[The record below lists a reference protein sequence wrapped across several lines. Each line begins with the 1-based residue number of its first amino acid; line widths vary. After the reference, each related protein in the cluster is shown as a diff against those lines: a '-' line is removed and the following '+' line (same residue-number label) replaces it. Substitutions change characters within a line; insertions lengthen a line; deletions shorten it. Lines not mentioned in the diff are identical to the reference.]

1 MTSGASE
8 LYSPT
13 RKPDYAAGMTAHRL
27 VVALVAG
34 LMAGALNAA
43 PARIDSIRVAEYDSK
58 TRVVLELDQ
67 ARSHKLEVL
76 DNQPRVVV
84 DLYSA
89 RISAS
94 LPARGTGIVRRMR
107 HGRHPGDMLRVVFD
121 LHAAATATSFGV
133 AAGKDGRGH
142 RIVVDIYPGGIGQEA
157 VAEGIAAPA
166 NRDVL
171 IAIDAGHGGKDP
183 GAIGRGGL
191 QEKTVVLAI
200 ARRLARQIEREPGMS
215 SMMTRDGDYYVKL
228 RDRYTRAQQRNADL
242 FVSVHADAVRNRR
255 VRGSSVYVLSEKGSS
270 DEARRLARRENAS
283 DMVGGIEMD
292 GLPPTVATMI
302 IDLSQ
307 NASIGASL
315 EAGDDVL
322 QHLHGVGRVRKSRV
336 QTAPFAVLKAHD
348 VPSIL
353 VETAYISNP
362 QDERMLNSG
371 SYQEKLAQALL
382 AGIRAYFYR
391 NPPRGTLIAQR
402 VEAGD
407 LPEQQYVARRGD
419 TLSGIAQRF
428 KVPLAVLIRANN
440 LPNDRL
446 RVGQVLKIPAS

>member
-8 LYSPT
+8 LYSRT
-13 RKPDYAAGMTAHRL
+13 RKHDYAAGMTAHRL
-27 VVALVAG
+27 LVALVAG
-34 LMAGALNAA
+34 LMAGALHAA
-43 PARIDSIRVAEYDSK
+43 PARIESIRVAHYDTK

-67 ARSHKLEVL
+67 ARGHKLEVL

-84 DLYSA
+84 DLYST
-89 RISAS
+89 RIDAG
-94 LPARGTGIVRRMR
+94 LPQRGTGIVRRMR

-121 LHAAATATSFGV
+121 LQTAATATSFGV
-133 AAGKDGRGH
+133 AADKGGRGH
-142 RIVVDIYPGGIGQEA
+142 RIVIDIYPGGIGQEA
-157 VAEGIAAPA
+157 VAEELAAPA

-171 IAIDAGHGGKDP
+171 IAVDAGHGGRDP

-200 ARRLARQIEREPGMS
+200 ARRLARLIDREPGMS
-215 SMMTRDGDYYVKL
+215 SMLTRDGDYYIKL

-242 FVSVHADAVRNRR
+242 FVSVHADAVRNRG

-283 DMVGGIEMD
+283 DRVGGIEMD
-292 GLPPTVATMI
+292 GLSPTVATMI

-315 EAGDDVL
+315 EVADDVL
-322 QHLHGVGRVRKSRV
+322 QRLHGVGRVRKSRV

-362 QDERMLNSG
+362 QDERLLNSG
-371 SYQEKLAQALL
+371 SYQEKLARAILS
-382 AGIRAYFYR
+382 GVRAYFYR
-391 NPPRGTLIAQR
+391 NPLRGTLIAQR
-402 VEAGD
+402 VEAGEIPD
-407 LPEQQYVARRGD
+407 QEYVAVRGD

-428 KVPLAVLIRANN
+428 NVPLAVLIRANN

-446 RVGQVLKIPAS
+446 RVGQVLRIPTS

>member
-1 MTSGASE
+1 
-8 LYSPT
+8 
-13 RKPDYAAGMTAHRL
+13 MTAHRL

-67 ARSHKLEVL
+67 ARSHKLQVL

-89 RISAS
+89 RLGAA
-94 LPARGTGIVRRMR
+94 LPLRGTGIVRRMR

-142 RIVVDIYPGGIGQEA
+142 RIVVDIYPGGPGQEA

-171 IAIDAGHGGKDP
+171 IAVDAGHGGKDP

-200 ARRLARQIEREPGMS
+200 SRRLARLIDREPGMS
-215 SMMTRDGDYYVKL
+215 SMMTRDGDYYVQL
-228 RDRYTRAQQRNADL
+228 RERYTRAQQRNANL
-242 FVSVHADAVRNRR
+242 FVSVHADALRNRR

-283 DMVGGIEMD
+283 DLVGGVEMD
-292 GLPPTVATMI
+292 GLPPYVATMI
-302 IDLSQ
+302 IGLSQ
-307 NASIGASL
+307 NASFGASL
-315 EAGDDVL
+315 EVGEDVL
-322 QHLHGVGRVRKSRV
+322 LRLHGVGRVRKSKV
-336 QTAPFAVLKAHD
+336 QTAPFAVLKAPD

-362 QDERMLNSG
+362 QDERLLNTG
-371 SYQEKLAQALL
+371 SYQEKIAQAIL

-391 NPPRGTLIAQR
+391 NPPRGTLIERR
-402 VEAGD
+402 VEAGVV
-407 LPEQQYVARRGD
+407 PEQEYVARRGD

-428 KVPLAVLIRANN
+428 KVPVALLIRANN

-446 RVGQVLKIPAS
+446 RVGQILKIPTG

>member
-1 MTSGASE
+1 
-8 LYSPT
+8 
-13 RKPDYAAGMTAHRL
+13 MTAHRL

-67 ARSHKLEVL
+67 PRGHKLEVL

-89 RISAS
+89 RLRAT
-94 LPARGTGIVRRMR
+94 LPQRGTGIVRRMR

-142 RIVVDIYPGGIGQEA
+142 RIVVDIYPGGPGQEA

-171 IAIDAGHGGKDP
+171 IAVDAGHGGKDP

-200 ARRLARQIEREPGMS
+200 SRRLARLIDREPGMS
-215 SMMTRDGDYYVKL
+215 SMMTRDGDYYVPL
-228 RDRYTRAQQRNADL
+228 RERYTRAQQRNANL
-242 FVSVHADAVRNRR
+242 FVSVHADAVRNRG
-255 VRGSSVYVLSEKGSS
+255 VRGSSVYALSEKGSS

-283 DMVGGIEMD
+283 DLIGGIEMD

-315 EAGDDVL
+315 EVGDDVL
-322 QHLHGVGRVRKSRV
+322 QHLHGVGRVRKSKV

-362 QDERMLNSG
+362 QEERLLNSG
-371 SYQEKLAQALL
+371 SYQEKLAQAILG
-382 AGIRAYFYR
+382 GIRAYFYR
-391 NPPRGTLIAQR
+391 NPPRGTLIERR
-402 VEAGD
+402 VEAGEV
-407 LPEQQYVARRGD
+407 PEQQYLARRGD
-419 TLSGIAQRF
+419 TLSGIAQRY
-428 KVPLAVLIRANN
+428 KIPVAVLIRANN

-446 RVGQVLKIPAS
+446 RVGQVLRIPTG

>member
-1 MTSGASE
+1 
-8 LYSPT
+8 
-13 RKPDYAAGMTAHRL
+13 MTAHRL
-27 VVALVAG
+27 LVALIAG
-34 LMAGALNAA
+34 LVAGALNAA

-84 DLYSA
+84 DLYSTE
-89 RISAS
+89 ISAA
-94 LPARGTGIVRRMR
+94 LPGRGTGIVRRMR

-142 RIVVDIYPGGIGQEA
+142 RIVVDIYPGGIEPEA
-157 VAEGIAAPA
+157 VAEEVAAPA

-171 IAIDAGHGGKDP
+171 IAVDPGHGGKDP

-191 QEKTVVLAI
+191 KEKTVVLAI
-200 ARRLARQIEREPGMS
+200 ARRLARQIDREPGMS
-215 SMMTRDGDYYVKL
+215 SMMTRDGDYYIKL
-228 RDRYTRAQQRNADL
+228 RERYTRAQERNADL

-283 DMVGGIEMD
+283 DLVGGIEMD
-292 GLPPTVATMI
+292 GLPPIVATMI

-315 EAGDDVL
+315 EVGDDVL
-322 QHLHGVGRVRKSRV
+322 QRLHGVGRVRKSRV

-362 QDERMLNSG
+362 QDERLLDSG
-371 SYQEKLAQALL
+371 SYQEKLAQAML

-402 VEAGD
+402 VEAGEM
-407 LPEQQYVARRGD
+407 PEQEYVARRGD

-428 KVPLAVLIRANN
+428 NVPLAVLIRTNN

-446 RVGQVLKIPAS
+446 RVGQVLKIPAG

>member
-1 MTSGASE
+1 
-8 LYSPT
+8 
-13 RKPDYAAGMTAHRL
+13 MTAHRL

-67 ARSHKLEVL
+67 ARSHKLQVL

-89 RISAS
+89 RLGAA
-94 LPARGTGIVRRMR
+94 LPQRGTGIVRRMR

-142 RIVVDIYPGGIGQEA
+142 RIVVDIYPGGPGQEA

-171 IAIDAGHGGKDP
+171 IAVDAGHGGKDP

-200 ARRLARQIEREPGMS
+200 SRRLARLIDREPGMS
-215 SMMTRDGDYYVKL
+215 SMMTRDGDYYVQL
-228 RDRYTRAQQRNADL
+228 RERYTRAQQRNANL
-242 FVSVHADAVRNRR
+242 FVSVHADALRNRR

-283 DMVGGIEMD
+283 DLVGGVEMD
-292 GLPPTVATMI
+292 GLPPYVATMI
-302 IDLSQ
+302 IGLSQ
-307 NASIGASL
+307 NASFGASL
-315 EAGDDVL
+315 EVGEDVL
-322 QHLHGVGRVRKSRV
+322 LRLHGVGRVRKSKV
-336 QTAPFAVLKAHD
+336 HTAPFAVLKAPD

-362 QDERMLNSG
+362 QDERLLNTG
-371 SYQEKLAQALL
+371 SYQEKIAQAIL

-391 NPPRGTLIAQR
+391 NPPRGTLIERR
-402 VEAGD
+402 VEAGVV
-407 LPEQQYVARRGD
+407 PEQEYVARRGD

-428 KVPLAVLIRANN
+428 KVPVALLIRANN

-446 RVGQVLKIPAS
+446 RVGQILKIPTG

>member
-1 MTSGASE
+1 
-8 LYSPT
+8 
-13 RKPDYAAGMTAHRL
+13 MTAHRL
-27 VVALVAG
+27 IVALVAG
-34 LMAGALNAA
+34 LLAGALDAA
-43 PARIDSIRVAEYDSK
+43 PARIESIRVAEYDSK

-67 ARSHKLEVL
+67 ARSHRLEVL
-76 DNQPRVVV
+76 YDQPRVVV

-89 RISAS
+89 RIGTA
-94 LPARGTGIVRRMR
+94 LPDRGTGIVRRMR

-133 AAGKDGRGH
+133 AAGQDGRGH
-142 RIVVDIYPGGIGQEA
+142 RIVVDIFPGGVEQEA
-157 VAEGIAAPA
+157 VREGITAPA

-171 IAIDAGHGGKDP
+171 IAVDAGHGGKDP
-183 GAIGRGGL
+183 GAVGRGGL

-200 ARRLARQIEREPGMS
+200 SRRLARLIDREPGMS
-215 SMMTRDGDYYVKL
+215 SMLTRDGDYYVQL
-228 RDRYTRAQQRNADL
+228 RKRYALAQQRNADL

-255 VRGSSVYVLSEKGSS
+255 VRGSSVYALSEKGSS

-283 DMVGGIEMD
+283 DLIGGIEMD

-307 NASIGASL
+307 NASIGASM
-315 EAGDDVL
+315 EVGDEVL
-322 QHLHGVGRVRKSRV
+322 QHLHGVGRVRKSQV

-362 QDERMLNSG
+362 QEERLLNSG
-371 SYQEKLAQALL
+371 SYQEKLAQAMLT
-382 AGIRAYFYR
+382 GIRAYFYR
-391 NPPRGTLIAQR
+391 NPPRGTLIARR
-402 VEAGD
+402 VEAGE

>member
-1 MTSGASE
+1 
-8 LYSPT
+8 
-13 RKPDYAAGMTAHRL
+13 MTAHRL
-27 VVALVAG
+27 LVALIAG
-34 LMAGALNAA
+34 LVAGALNAA

-89 RISAS
+89 EISAA
-94 LPARGTGIVRRMR
+94 LPKRGTGIVRRMR

-133 AAGKDGRGH
+133 ATGKDGRGH
-142 RIVVDIYPGGIGQEA
+142 RIVVDIYPGGIEPEA
-157 VAEGIAAPA
+157 VAEEVAAPA

-171 IAIDAGHGGKDP
+171 IAVDPGHGGRDP

-191 QEKTVVLAI
+191 KEKTVVLAI
-200 ARRLARQIEREPGMS
+200 ARRLARQIDREPGMS
-215 SMMTRDGDYYVKL
+215 SMMTRDGDYYIKL
-228 RDRYTRAQQRNADL
+228 RERYTRAQERNADL

-292 GLPPTVATMI
+292 GLPPIVATMI

-315 EAGDDVL
+315 E
-322 QHLHGVGRVRKSRV
+322 VG
-336 QTAPFAVLKAHD
+336 
-348 VPSIL
+348 
-353 VETAYISNP
+353 
-362 QDERMLNSG
+362 
-371 SYQEKLAQALL
+371 
-382 AGIRAYFYR
+382 
-391 NPPRGTLIAQR
+391 
-402 VEAGD
+402 
-407 LPEQQYVARRGD
+407 
-419 TLSGIAQRF
+419 
-428 KVPLAVLIRANN
+428 
-440 LPNDRL
+440 
-446 RVGQVLKIPAS
+446 

>member
-1 MTSGASE
+1 
-8 LYSPT
+8 
-13 RKPDYAAGMTAHRL
+13 MTAHRL
-27 VVALVAG
+27 VVSLVAG
-34 LMAGALNAA
+34 LMAGVLNAA
-43 PARIDSIRVAEYDSK
+43 PARIDSIRVAAYDSK

-89 RISAS
+89 RINAG
-94 LPARGTGIVRRMR
+94 LPERGTGIVRRMR

-142 RIVVDIYPGGIGQEA
+142 RIVVDIYPRGVGQEA
-157 VAEGIAAPA
+157 VAGEVAALA

-200 ARRLARQIEREPGMS
+200 ARRLARQIDREPGMS
-215 SMMTRDGDYYVKL
+215 SMMTRDGDYYIPL
-228 RDRYTRAQQRNADL
+228 RKRYALAQERSADL

-283 DMVGGIEMD
+283 DVVGGVEMD

-322 QHLHGVGRVRKSRV
+322 QHLQGVGRVRKSKV

-362 QDERMLNSG
+362 QEERLLNSG
-371 SYQEKLAQALL
+371 SYQEKLAQAML

-402 VEAGD
+402 VAAGE

>member
-1 MTSGASE
+1 
-8 LYSPT
+8 
-13 RKPDYAAGMTAHRL
+13 
-27 VVALVAG
+27 
-34 LMAGALNAA
+34 MAGALHAA
-43 PARIDSIRVAEYDSK
+43 PARIDGIRVAEYDSK

-67 ARSHKLEVL
+67 PRSHTIEVL

-89 RISAS
+89 RMSAT
-94 LPARGTGIVRRMR
+94 LPQRGTGIVRRMR

-121 LHAAATATSFGV
+121 LHAAATATSFAV
-133 AAGKDGRGH
+133 AAGKDDGGH

-157 VAEGIAAPA
+157 VEEEIAAPA

-171 IAIDAGHGGKDP
+171 IAVDAGHGGRDP

-200 ARRLARQIEREPGMS
+200 ARRLARQIDREPGMS
-215 SMMTRDGDYYVKL
+215 SMMTRDGDYYIKL

-283 DMVGGIEMD
+283 DMVGGIEME
-292 GLPPTVATMI
+292 GLSPTVATMI

-315 EAGDDVL
+315 EVGDDVL
-322 QHLHGVGRVRKSRV
+322 QRLHGVGRVRKSSV

-362 QDERMLNSG
+362 QDERLLDSA
-371 SYQEKLAQALL
+371 SYQEKVAQAILS
-382 AGIRAYFYR
+382 GIRAYFYR

-402 VEAGD
+402 VAAGEM
-407 LPEQQYVARRGD
+407 PEQQYVARRGD

-428 KVPLAVLIRANN
+428 NVPLAVLIRANN

-446 RVGQVLKIPAS
+446 RVGQVLKIPAG

>member
-1 MTSGASE
+1 
-8 LYSPT
+8 
-13 RKPDYAAGMTAHRL
+13 MTAHRL
-27 VVALVAG
+27 VVVLVAG

-89 RISAS
+89 RIGAS
-94 LPARGTGIVRRMR
+94 LPQRGTGIVRRMR

-121 LHAAATATSFGV
+121 LHASATATSFGV

-157 VAEGIAAPA
+157 VEEGIAAPA

-171 IAIDAGHGGKDP
+171 VAVDAGHGGKDP
-183 GAIGRGGL
+183 GAVGRGGTK
-191 QEKTVVLAI
+191 EKTIVLAI
-200 ARRLARQIEREPGMS
+200 ARRLARQIDREPGMS
-215 SMMTRDGDYYVKL
+215 SMMTRDGDYYIKL
-228 RDRYTRAQQRNADL
+228 RERYTRAQQRNADL

-315 EAGDDVL
+315 EVGDDVL
-322 QHLHGVGRVRKSRV
+322 QHLHGVGRVRTSRV

-362 QDERMLNSG
+362 QDERLLKSA
-371 SYQEKLAQALL
+371 SYQEKLAQAVL

-391 NPPRGTLIAQR
+391 NPPRGTLIARR
-402 VEAGD
+402 VDAGE

-428 KVPLAVLIRANN
+428 KIPVAVLIRANN

-446 RVGQVLKIPAS
+446 RVGQVLKIPAG

>member
-1 MTSGASE
+1 MI
-8 LYSPT
+8 
-13 RKPDYAAGMTAHRL
+13 AHRL

-84 DLYSA
+84 DIYSA
-89 RISAS
+89 RIGAS
-94 LPARGTGIVRRMR
+94 LPQRGTGIVRRMR

-142 RIVVDIYPGGIGQEA
+142 RIVVDIYPGGIGQEG
-157 VAEGIAAPA
+157 VAEAIAAPA

-171 IAIDAGHGGKDP
+171 IAVDAGHGGKDP

-200 ARRLARQIEREPGMS
+200 SRRLARLIDGEPGMS
-215 SMMTRDGDYYVKL
+215 SMMTRDGDYYIKL
-228 RDRYTRAQQRNADL
+228 RERYTRAQQRNADL
-242 FVSVHADAVRNRR
+242 FVSVHADAVRSRR

-292 GLPPTVATMI
+292 GLPPYVASSI

-307 NASIGASL
+307 NASISRSL
-315 EAGDDVL
+315 EVGDDVL
-322 QHLHGVGRVRKSRV
+322 QQLHGVGRVRKSQV
-336 QTAPFAVLKAHD
+336 QTAPFAVLKAPD

-362 QDERMLNSG
+362 QDERLLNSAG
-371 SYQEKLAQALL
+371 YQEKLARAML

-391 NPPRGTLIAQR
+391 NPPRGTLIERR
-402 VEAGD
+402 VEAGEI
-407 LPEQQYVARRGD
+407 PEEEYVARRGD
-419 TLSGIAQRF
+419 TLSGIAQRYRIP
-428 KVPLAVLIRANN
+428 VAVLIRANN

-446 RVGQVLKIPAS
+446 RVGQVLKIPTG

>member
-315 EAGDDVL
+315 EVGDDVL

>member
-1 MTSGASE
+1 MI
-8 LYSPT
+8 
-13 RKPDYAAGMTAHRL
+13 AHRL

-67 ARSHKLEVL
+67 ARGHKLEVL

-84 DLYSA
+84 DIYSA
-89 RISAS
+89 RIGAS
-94 LPARGTGIVRRMR
+94 LPQRGTGIVRRMR

-142 RIVVDIYPGGIGQEA
+142 RIVVDIYPGGPGQQA
-157 VAEGIAAPA
+157 VAEGIALPA

-171 IAIDAGHGGKDP
+171 IAVDAGHGGKDP

-200 ARRLARQIEREPGMS
+200 SRRLARLIDGEPGMS
-215 SMMTRDGDYYVKL
+215 SMMTRDGDYYIKL
-228 RDRYTRAQQRNADL
+228 RERYTRAQQRNADL
-242 FVSVHADAVRNRR
+242 FVSVHADAVRSRR

-292 GLPPTVATMI
+292 GLPPYVASSI

-307 NASIGASL
+307 NASISRSL
-315 EAGDDVL
+315 EVGDDVL
-322 QHLHGVGRVRKSRV
+322 QQLHGVGRVRKSQV
-336 QTAPFAVLKAHD
+336 QTAPFAVLKAPD

-362 QDERMLNSG
+362 QDERLLNSAG
-371 SYQEKLAQALL
+371 YQEKLARAML

-391 NPPRGTLIAQR
+391 NPPRGTLIERR
-402 VEAGD
+402 VEAGEI
-407 LPEQQYVARRGD
+407 PEEEYVARRGD
-419 TLSGIAQRF
+419 TLSGIAQRYRIP
-428 KVPLAVLIRANN
+428 VAVLIRANN

-446 RVGQVLKIPAS
+446 RVGQVLKIPTG

>member
-1 MTSGASE
+1 M
-8 LYSPT
+8 
-13 RKPDYAAGMTAHRL
+13 
-27 VVALVAG
+27 
-34 LMAGALNAA
+34 
-43 PARIDSIRVAEYDSK
+43 
-58 TRVVLELDQ
+58 
-67 ARSHKLEVL
+67 L

-84 DLYSA
+84 DIYSA
-89 RISAS
+89 RVSAAF
-94 LPARGTGIVRRMR
+94 PGRGTGIVRRMR

-121 LHAAATATSFGV
+121 LHAAATATSFSV

-142 RIVVDIYPGGIGQEA
+142 RIVVDIYPGGVGQEA
-157 VAEGIAAPA
+157 AAEVFASPA

-171 IAIDAGHGGKDP
+171 IAIDAGHGGRDP
-183 GAIGRGGL
+183 GAIGRGGSK
-191 QEKTVVLAI
+191 EKTVVLAI

-215 SMMTRDGDYYVKL
+215 SMLTRDGDYYIKL
-228 RDRYTRAQQRNADL
+228 RERYTRAQQRNADL

-283 DMVGGIEMD
+283 DMVGGIEMN

-315 EAGDDVL
+315 EVGDDVL
-322 QHLHGVGRVRKSRV
+322 QHLHGVGRVRKSKV

-362 QDERMLNSG
+362 QDERLLNSG

-382 AGIRAYFYR
+382 HGIRAYFYR
-391 NPPRGTLIAQR
+391 NPPRGTLIARR
-402 VEAGD
+402 VEVGE
-407 LPEQQYVARRGD
+407 LPEQRYVARRGD

-428 KVPLAVLIRANN
+428 RIPVAVLIRANN

-446 RVGQVLKIPAS
+446 RVGQVLRIPAG

>member
-1 MTSGASE
+1 
-8 LYSPT
+8 
-13 RKPDYAAGMTAHRL
+13 
-27 VVALVAG
+27 
-34 LMAGALNAA
+34 MAGALNAA
-43 PARIDSIRVAEYDSK
+43 PARIDGIRVAEYDSK

-67 ARSHKLEVL
+67 ARSHTIEVL

-89 RISAS
+89 RMSAT
-94 LPARGTGIVRRMR
+94 LPQRGTGIVRRMR

-121 LHAAATATSFGV
+121 LHAAATATSFAV
-133 AAGKDGRGH
+133 AAGKDGGSH

-157 VAEGIAAPA
+157 VEEEIAAPA

-171 IAIDAGHGGKDP
+171 IAVDAGHGGRDP

-191 QEKTVVLAI
+191 QEKNVVLAVS
-200 ARRLARQIEREPGMS
+200 RRLARIIGREPGMS
-215 SMMTRDGDYYVKL
+215 SMLTRDGDYYIPL
-228 RDRYTRAQQRNADL
+228 RKRYALAQQRNADL
-242 FVSVHADAVRNRR
+242 FVSVHADAVRNRS
-255 VRGSSVYVLSEKGSS
+255 VRGSSVYALSEKGSS

-283 DMVGGIEMD
+283 DMIGGIEMD
-292 GLPPTVATMI
+292 GMPPTVATMI

-315 EAGDDVL
+315 EVGGDIL
-322 QHLHGVGRVRKSRV
+322 QYLQGVDRVRKSRV

-362 QDERMLNSG
+362 QDERLLNSD
-371 SYQEKLAQALL
+371 SYQEKLAQAILS
-382 AGIRAYFYR
+382 GIRAYFYR

-402 VEAGD
+402 VAAGEM
-407 LPEQQYVARRGD
+407 PEQQYVARRGD

-428 KVPLAVLIRANN
+428 NVPLAVLIRANN
-440 LPNDRL
+440 LPSDRL
-446 RVGQVLKIPAS
+446 RVGQVLRIPAS

>member
-1 MTSGASE
+1 
-8 LYSPT
+8 
-13 RKPDYAAGMTAHRL
+13 MTAHRL

-67 ARSHKLEVL
+67 ARGHKLQVL

-84 DLYSA
+84 DLYSTTLGA
-89 RISAS
+89 A
-94 LPARGTGIVRRMR
+94 LPQRGTGIVRRMR
-107 HGRHPGDMLRVVFD
+107 YGRHPGDMLRVVFD

-142 RIVVDIYPGGIGQEA
+142 RIVVDIYPGGPGQEA

-171 IAIDAGHGGKDP
+171 IAVDAGHGGKDP

-200 ARRLARQIEREPGMS
+200 SRRLARLIDREPGMS
-215 SMMTRDGDYYVKL
+215 SMMTRDGDYYVQL
-228 RDRYTRAQQRNADL
+228 RERYTRAQQRNANL
-242 FVSVHADAVRNRR
+242 FVSVHADALRNRR

-283 DMVGGIEMD
+283 DLVGGVEMD
-292 GLPPTVATMI
+292 GLPPYVATMI
-302 IDLSQ
+302 IGLSQ
-307 NASIGASL
+307 NASFGASL
-315 EAGDDVL
+315 EVGEDVL
-322 QHLHGVGRVRKSRV
+322 LRLHGVGRVRKSKV
-336 QTAPFAVLKAHD
+336 QTAPFAVLKAPD

-362 QDERMLNSG
+362 QDERLLNTG
-371 SYQEKLAQALL
+371 SYQEKIAQAIL

-391 NPPRGTLIAQR
+391 NPPRGTLIERR
-402 VEAGD
+402 VEAGVV
-407 LPEQQYVARRGD
+407 PEQEYVARRGD

-428 KVPLAVLIRANN
+428 KVPVALLIRANN

-446 RVGQVLKIPAS
+446 RVGQILKIPTG

>member
-1 MTSGASE
+1 MTV
-8 LYSPT
+8 
-13 RKPDYAAGMTAHRL
+13 HRL

-43 PARIDSIRVAEYDSK
+43 PARIESIRVAEYNSK

-67 ARSHKLEVL
+67 ARGHKLEVL
-76 DNQPRVVV
+76 ENQPRIVV

-89 RISAS
+89 RIDAA
-94 LPARGTGIVRRMR
+94 LPQRGAGIVRRMR
-107 HGRHPGDMLRVVFD
+107 HGRHPGDMLRLVFD
-121 LHAAATATSFGV
+121 LHAAATASSFAV
-133 AAGKDGRGH
+133 AAGRDGRGH
-142 RIVVDIYPGGIGQEA
+142 RIVVDIYPGAIGQGA

-171 IAIDAGHGGKDP
+171 IAIDAGHGGRDP
-183 GAIGRGGL
+183 GAVGRGGL

-200 ARRLARQIEREPGMS
+200 ARRLARRIDREPGMS
-215 SMMTRDGDYYVKL
+215 AMMTRDGDYYIKL
-228 RDRYTRAQQRNADL
+228 RERYARAQQRNADL
-242 FVSVHADAVRNRR
+242 FVSVHADAMKSRR
-255 VRGSSVYVLSEKGSS
+255 VRGSSVYVLSEQGSS
-270 DEARRLARRENAS
+270 DEASRLARRENAS
-283 DMVGGIEMD
+283 DLVGGIEMD
-292 GLPPTVATMI
+292 GLPPSVATMI

-307 NASIGASL
+307 NASIGSSL
-315 EAGDDVL
+315 EVGDDVL
-322 QHLHGVGRVRKSRV
+322 QQLHGVGRVRNSKV

-348 VPSIL
+348 LPSIL

-362 QDERMLNSG
+362 QDALLLSSAG
-371 SYQEKLAQALL
+371 YQEELAQAML

-402 VEAGD
+402 VEDGE

-428 KVPLAVLIRANN
+428 NVPLAVLIRANN